1 MKERT
6 ISAIKQGTVI
16 DHIPA
21 NYTFK
26 VAEILG
32 FDKIAKRV
40 IIASNLE
47 SNKMGKKGIIK
58 IEDVYLN
65 QLGVQKIAL
74 IASNATLSVIKDYK
88 VTEKTKLK
96 RPNLIKSIIKC
107 SNPNCIT
114 NKEEVVTQFTIE
126 SENPITVRC
135 RHCERPITKEDMRLL

>member
-6 ISAIKQGTVI
+6 VSAIKQGTVI
-16 DHIPA
+16 DHIPS

-32 FDKIAKRV
+32 LDKMEKRV
-40 IIASNLE
+40 VIASNLE
-47 SNKMGKKGIIK
+47 SNKIGKKGIIK

-114 NKEEVVTQFTIE
+114 NKEKVVTQFTLE
-126 SENPITVRC
+126 SENPITARC
-135 RHCERPITKEDMRLL
+135 RHCERPITEEEMRLL